1 MKKARIITL
10 SILAA
15 SLLCGCSSAR
25 KSPID
30 LDLVRSE
37 LSWASFCATRGY
49 DINSCTHEAFNE
61 YLDGWCGSVEEE
73 AVFIKAGLEP

>member
-1 MKKARIITL
+1 MKKAKIIIL

-25 KSPID
+25 RID

-49 DINSCTHEAFNE
+49 DIEDCTHEAFNE